1 MLTPTHSCNIGE
13 LIKSEPTPSAV
24 DSRFGPKNLIEAAI
38 HWHPYPTPHPSV
50 FLDMISQDAGP
61 ECVGTPIESASSVR
75 DVVIVNSDR
84 ILPVEGEECCA
95 SADDKKNDATIL
107 TMPTSLKEDRDI
119 YCCDGERKKGERKDA
134 SVMSIREEHC
144 AREDDKKNDLR
155 VFLTTAPSLFG
166 GEMKLGERND
176 AAFMTTLMH
185 GDIGNEENQ
194 KHHLSVDQV
203 QCAKRFCTRTECG
216 ETHIELIAN
225 VRDVVSINIGRI
237 LPNIE
242 EEKHCITKIDG
253 EIDATVIAAVRKSF
267 QEVSDGLKS
276 DHSTKSCSEPLCIEI
291 DDETVTNIIQFAA
304 STMGDVYVLSQTC
317 KQWNEILNKIPNT
330 ANPTWYKIARRYYI
344 GREFRCIKHVV
355 PHRNDG
361 ISRDFRHL
369 KIIDS
374 GCKHD
379 RNTEWRRLL
388 YIERASNLKIFDG
401 EMGPFLK
408 RLLWVFRS
416 EHILPF
422 KNMSWKDGLVD
433 CKMPTEEYWFILWGV
448 NYYSRYHGIDRF
460 DVDVSDESILTN
472 FKDMCF
478 LVHYLDHDYTTANFD
493 SECRIIHRWL
503 HVFGFHHYDYTIGS
517 PIPADLSGPMRGYD
531 GHIMVTLIDRYHNSE
546 GQRVLCLGSMT
557 IKNDRPNNHIPT
569 TENEGWME
577 LSADNGKPIEAQ
589 RIFYS

>member
-1 MLTPTHSCNIGE
+1 
-13 LIKSEPTPSAV
+13 V

-75 DVVIVNSDR
+75 DVVIVNSDRILPVEGEECCASAGELIKSEPTPSAVDSRIGPKNLIEAAIHWHPYPTPHPSVFLDMISQDAGPECVGTPIESASSVRDVVIVNSDRIIPVEGEECCASAGELIKSEPTPSAVDSRFGPKNLIEAAIHWHPYPTPHPSVFLDMISQDTGPECVGTPIESASSVCDVVIVNSDR

-216 ETHIELIAN
+216 GTHIELIAN
-225 VRDVVSINIGRI
+225 VRDVVSINIGHI
-237 LPNIE
+237 FPNIE

-276 DHSTKSCSEPLCIEI
+276 DHSTKSCSEPLCIAI
-291 DDETVTNIIQFAA
+291 DDETVTNIIQFVA

-330 ANPTWYKIARRYYI
+330 ANPIWYKIARRY
-344 GREFRCIKHVV
+344 
-355 PHRNDG
+355 
-361 ISRDFRHL
+361 
-369 KIIDS
+369 
-374 GCKHD
+374 
-379 RNTEWRRLL
+379 
-388 YIERASNLKIFDG
+388 
-401 EMGPFLK
+401 
-408 RLLWVFRS
+408 
-416 EHILPF
+416 
-422 KNMSWKDGLVD
+422 
-433 CKMPTEEYWFILWGV
+433 
-448 NYYSRYHGIDRF
+448 
-460 DVDVSDESILTN
+460 
-472 FKDMCF
+472 
-478 LVHYLDHDYTTANFD
+478 
-493 SECRIIHRWL
+493 
-503 HVFGFHHYDYTIGS
+503 
-517 PIPADLSGPMRGYD
+517 
-531 GHIMVTLIDRYHNSE
+531 
-546 GQRVLCLGSMT
+546 
-557 IKNDRPNNHIPT
+557 
-569 TENEGWME
+569 
-577 LSADNGKPIEAQ
+577 
-589 RIFYS
+589 